1 MEAVGEAIG
10 VFLAVA
16 AATSFFLGS
25 DLGLGLNLDLGELNN
40 ETRLLGTFD
49 FLLLL
54 LFSTE
59 NTALFFISLFSSV
72 LITFLSM
79 AGGVV
84 MIFSVVDFGDSLLL
98 LLVFNLDLVN
108 MLFLT
113 LGLNNFFLVSKIL
126 GLGVVVDLGLNE
138 VLEVSRIFGSSGDS
152 TMRNGTC
159 SSLILLV
166 SS

>member
-1 MEAVGEAIG
+1 MAS
-10 VFLAVA
+10 
-16 AATSFFLGS
+16 ATSFFLGS

>member
-1 MEAVGEAIG
+1 M
-10 VFLAVA
+10 AVA
-16 AATSFFLGS
+16 SATSFFLGS

>member
-16 AATSFFLGS
+16 SATSFFLGS

-54 LFSTE
+54 FSTE
-59 NTALFFISLFSSV
+59 NTALFFISLFPSV

-84 MIFSVVDFGDSLLL
+84 MIFSVVDFGDFLL
-98 LLVFNLDLVN
+98 LLVFNLDLVK

-126 GLGVVVDLGLNE
+126 GLGVVDFGLTE
-138 VLEVSRIFGSSGDS
+138 VLAVSRIFGSSAGDS

-159 SSLILLV
+159 
-166 SS
+166 

>member
-1 MEAVGEAIG
+1 M
-10 VFLAVA
+10 AVA
-16 AATSFFLGS
+16 SATSFFLGS

-98 LLVFNLDLVN
+98 LLLVFNLDLVN

>member
-1 MEAVGEAIG
+1 M
-10 VFLAVA
+10 AVA
-16 AATSFFLGS
+16 SATSFFLGS

-98 LLVFNLDLVN
+98 LLLVFNLDLVN

-159 SSLILLV
+159 
-166 SS
+166 

>member
-1 MEAVGEAIG
+1 
-10 VFLAVA
+10 VA
-16 AATSFFLGS
+16 SATSFFLGS

-98 LLVFNLDLVN
+98 LLLVFNLDLVN

>member
-1 MEAVGEAIG
+1 M
-10 VFLAVA
+10 AVA
-16 AATSFFLGS
+16 SATSLFLGS

-138 VLEVSRIFGSSGDS
+138 VLEVSRIFGSS
-152 TMRNGTC
+152 
-159 SSLILLV
+159 
-166 SS
+166 

>member
-1 MEAVGEAIG
+1 M
-10 VFLAVA
+10 AVA
-16 AATSFFLGS
+16 SATSFFLGS

-49 FLLLL
+49 FLLL

>member
-1 MEAVGEAIG
+1 MAS
-10 VFLAVA
+10 
-16 AATSFFLGS
+16 ATSFFLGS

-49 FLLLL
+49 FLLL

-84 MIFSVVDFGDSLLL
+84 MIFSVVDFGDSLLLL